1 MEVRVVAEVEAGP
14 VLETLPD
21 QAIHPAFRHLKEVMV
36 VRVQQALR
44 IMVAVVVV
52 ALVLL
57 AQPEQ
62 EMPEETAV
70 TELQVAIQA
79 LR

>member
-1 MEVRVVAEVEAGP
+1 MVAEVEAGL

-44 IMVAVVVV
+44 IMVAVAVV

-57 AQPEQ
+57 AQQEQ
-62 EMPEETAV
+62 EMPEETEV
-70 TELQVAIQA
+70 MA
-79 LR
+79 LHLAYLAAA